1 MAVTQPLPQMS
12 VITDPQRQTDGAGA
26 EPVARAGRTELGM
39 ISIADQVVT
48 KITARAAAE
57 NPDAGAAGARMLGR
71 AVPGAGHLGV
81 RGTDLDALPKTT
93 VEVDGAKAF
102 VNLEISVR
110 WPASVLEVTGQV
122 RRHVRDRVAELTGLQ
137 VDEVHIVV
145 SDLATDIT
153 PPPRVR

>member
-1 MAVTQPLPQMS
+1 MSTATETQPGTS
-12 VITDPQRQTDGAGA
+12 TDL
-26 EPVARAGRTELGM
+26 EPAARAGRNELGT
-39 ISIADQVVT
+39 ISIADSAVT
-48 KITARAAAE
+48 KIAARAAAE
-57 NPDAGAAGARMLGR
+57 NPDAGAAVARMLGW
-71 AVPGAGHLGV
+71 AVPGAGRLGV

-93 VEVDGAKAF
+93 VEVDGSKAF

-110 WPASVLEVTGQV
+110 WPASVSEVTQQV
-122 RRHVRDRVAELTGLQ
+122 RRHVEDRVQELTGLQ